1 MWILFS
7 FSRCLAKARIAAV
20 SLCSLAE
27 LDSVTRVKKN
37 EECIMSVVNPG
48 IPRVK
53 VTDPTVLSIK
63 ELISRGELNP
73 SNSQGPK
80 RASHPFVRWTSPDGD
95 INQYDRK
102 STWPLY
108 SAMGYSFLN
117 FLLSISYLYSVYICA
132 GLKYWL
138 TNWRGEKLISK
149 ILSWKRGRGVSRPS
163 KKFPGLF
170 DFFSSETLWS
180 WDLQGLQILSCSIL
194 SWDLLGTS

>member
-1 MWILFS
+1 M
-7 FSRCLAKARIAAV
+7 

-80 RASHPFVRWTSPDGD
+80 RASHPFVR
-95 INQYDRK
+95 
-102 STWPLY
+102 
-108 SAMGYSFLN
+108 
-117 FLLSISYLYSVYICA
+117 
-132 GLKYWL
+132 
-138 TNWRGEKLISK
+138 
-149 ILSWKRGRGVSRPS
+149 
-163 KKFPGLF
+163 
-170 DFFSSETLWS
+170 
-180 WDLQGLQILSCSIL
+180 
-194 SWDLLGTS
+194 

>member
-1 MWILFS
+1 MDSFS
-7 FSRCLAKARIAAV
+7 FSRCLAKARIALAV

-80 RASHPFVRWTSPDGD
+80 RASHPFVR
-95 INQYDRK
+95 
-102 STWPLY
+102 
-108 SAMGYSFLN
+108 
-117 FLLSISYLYSVYICA
+117 
-132 GLKYWL
+132 
-138 TNWRGEKLISK
+138 
-149 ILSWKRGRGVSRPS
+149 
-163 KKFPGLF
+163 
-170 DFFSSETLWS
+170 
-180 WDLQGLQILSCSIL
+180 
-194 SWDLLGTS
+194 

>member
-80 RASHPFVRWTSPDGD
+80 RASHPFVR
-95 INQYDRK
+95 
-102 STWPLY
+102 
-108 SAMGYSFLN
+108 
-117 FLLSISYLYSVYICA
+117 
-132 GLKYWL
+132 
-138 TNWRGEKLISK
+138 
-149 ILSWKRGRGVSRPS
+149 
-163 KKFPGLF
+163 
-170 DFFSSETLWS
+170 
-180 WDLQGLQILSCSIL
+180 
-194 SWDLLGTS
+194 

>member
-1 MWILFS
+1 MDSFS

-63 ELISRGELNP
+63 ELISRGGAQSLEQPGTQESLSSLCLMNVP
-73 SNSQGPK
+73 GRSL
-80 RASHPFVRWTSPDGD
+80 AATAH

-102 STWPLY
+102 STWPLF
-108 SAMGYSFLN
+108 SAMGYS
-117 FLLSISYLYSVYICA
+117 LSAV
-132 GLKYWL
+132 
-138 TNWRGEKLISK
+138 
-149 ILSWKRGRGVSRPS
+149 
-163 KKFPGLF
+163 
-170 DFFSSETLWS
+170 D
-180 WDLQGLQILSCSIL
+180 
-194 SWDLLGTS
+194 

>member
-1 MWILFS
+1 MNALDFLDSLPLSRCLAKINAKFNSIKLVYNWFFPLLFNQMFWFFFYFNSILYECPLFISVACVDSFS

-80 RASHPFVRWTSPDGD
+80 RASHPFVRWTAGVWPRPRTL
-95 INQYDRK
+95 IN
-102 STWPLY
+102 TTENPL
-108 SAMGYSFLN
+108 
-117 FLLSISYLYSVYICA
+117 
-132 GLKYWL
+132 GLCFQQWVIH
-138 TNWRGEKLISK
+138 W
-149 ILSWKRGRGVSRPS
+149 V
-163 KKFPGLF
+163 
-170 DFFSSETLWS
+170 D
-180 WDLQGLQILSCSIL
+180 
-194 SWDLLGTS
+194 

>member
-1 MWILFS
+1 MDSFS

-63 ELISRGELNP
+63 ELISRGGAQSLEQPGTQESLSSLCPMNGVWP
-73 SNSQGPK
+73 RPL
-80 RASHPFVRWTSPDGD
+80 H

-102 STWPLY
+102 STWPLF
-108 SAMGYSFLN
+108 SAMGY
-117 FLLSISYLYSVYICA
+117 LLH
-132 GLKYWL
+132 GLKCFHFHY
-138 TNWRGEKLISK
+138 E
-149 ILSWKRGRGVSRPS
+149 
-163 KKFPGLF
+163 
-170 DFFSSETLWS
+170 
-180 WDLQGLQILSCSIL
+180 
-194 SWDLLGTS
+194 

>member
-1 MWILFS
+1 MQTLFIINYGYPSFISVALVDSFSFSRCLNAELKATIFLPYLIYVNGLYNITFLHANQYYESPFFISVACVDSFS

-20 SLCSLAE
+20 CLCSLAE

-80 RASHPFVRWTSPDGD
+80 RASHPFVR
-95 INQYDRK
+95 
-102 STWPLY
+102 
-108 SAMGYSFLN
+108 
-117 FLLSISYLYSVYICA
+117 
-132 GLKYWL
+132 
-138 TNWRGEKLISK
+138 
-149 ILSWKRGRGVSRPS
+149 
-163 KKFPGLF
+163 
-170 DFFSSETLWS
+170 
-180 WDLQGLQILSCSIL
+180 
-194 SWDLLGTS
+194 